1 MPAALPSGDFRADV
15 EHAAE
20 RFAGEEVTARPAI
33 RVFDDV
39 AKTAIEIEPHLQKK
53 LEKVRKPS
61 STKVRLLPRKGTSY
75 RYIELYR
82 RRLRRR

>member
-1 MPAALPSGDFRADV
+1 MLTMPAALPSGDFRADV

-39 AKTAIEIEPHLQKK
+39 AKAAIEIEPYLQ
-53 LEKVRKPS
+53 RKI
-61 STKVRLLPRKGTSY
+61 RNG
-75 RYIELYR
+75 
-82 RRLRRR
+82 